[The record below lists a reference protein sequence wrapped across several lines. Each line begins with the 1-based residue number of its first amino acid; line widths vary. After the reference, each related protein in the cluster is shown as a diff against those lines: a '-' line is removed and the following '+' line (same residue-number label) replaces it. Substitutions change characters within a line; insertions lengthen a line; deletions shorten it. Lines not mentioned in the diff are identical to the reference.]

1 MSIKDWSFGR
11 KLMLFV
17 GVLLT
22 IDMAGLAV
30 IIVVSRTPG
39 NPLSKVFESLRD
51 RGDKDDPDADTIIA
65 ESSEILKH
73 DKDNIKALERRA
85 NAYYEKSLN
94 KLALADYEH
103 LIRLQPAVAKWL
115 KLKGDVLQGDNPG
128 LAIEAYSKAI
138 AMAGPSFETL
148 IERADCYRT
157 LEKKELALKDLHA
170 TAQIKLT
177 CEQLNKRAS
186 LYQLLELNDLFV
198 ADLKSSIKS
207 ADGSDY
213 DRRLSMR
220 DLYKFYVK
228 GQNYKLAFDSLKRFI
243 TSISVRTDVNKSEYG
258 AGLQFTDLKMIADL
272 ELVMG
277 DSEDS
282 IKHYYQALKSVEAL
296 VAKSAGPSGEY
307 YTLDFEDLANE
318 VKIARLL
325 RDQKQIDKIESDVT
339 AKALSQMSSGRRF
352 WYGGL
357 VELLE
362 ILPPARRDQLGQATV
377 KCLEPDSGKGDYVE
391 FDRIKALILLG
402 RKDEARVALTKIS
415 DTKTESFSPVPL
427 YLMLGDYKQ
436 VLQLLQSNQE
446 DSDEMGFYKLRVML
460 STGDIKAAQIL
471 AKQLCQAESIVPDD
485 YLLLSQVAAAN
496 HDLAESKRLKKI
508 AAALGQFDALM
519 DIRNGKL

>member
-138 AMAGPSFETL
+138 VMEGPSFETL

-177 CEQLNKRAS
+177 CEQLNKRAWIYHH
-186 LYQLLELNDLFV
+186 LDLIDLFV
-198 ADLKSSIKS
+198 ADLRSAVDT

-213 DRRLSMR
+213 DRRQSMR

-228 GQNYKLAFDSLKRFI
+228 SEKYQLAFDCLTGFI
-243 TSISVRTDVNKSEYG
+243 TKIAVRSDVDKSEYG
-258 AGLQFTDLKMIADL
+258 AGLQYTDVKMIADL
-272 ELVMG
+272 QLVMG

-296 VAKSAGPSGEY
+296 VADSEAPNGEY
-307 YTLDFEDLANE
+307 YTLDFKDLLNE

-325 RDQKQIDKIESDVT
+325 MDQKQIDKIESDTT
-339 AKALSQMSSGRRF
+339 AKALAQMRSGRRF

-362 ILPPARRDQLGQATV
+362 ILPSARRDQLGQVTLKV
-377 KCLEPDSGKGDYVE
+377 FEPDEGKTDYAE
-391 FDRIKALILLG
+391 FDRIKVLILLG
-402 RKDEARVALTKIS
+402 RKDEARVAIAKS
-415 DTKTESFSPVPL
+415 RAAKSEDFSPVPL

-436 VLQLLQSNQE
+436 VLEIVQSNQE
-446 DSDEMGFYKLRVML
+446 DSGEMGFYKLQAL
-460 STGDIKAAQIL
+460 FSIGDSKTAQIL
-471 AKQLCQAESIVPDD
+471 AKQLCQRDDIEPED
-485 YLLLSQVAAAN
+485 YLLLSKVLAASN
-496 HDLAESKRLKKI
+496 DLAESKRLKKI